1 MPNGNSRFY
10 DADGKL
16 TFEMNPVLRK
26 IISRDNDQLKLA
38 RRVRDGREDSKIF
51 LEGVRLISEA
61 ARARV
66 ATEKVFV
73 ASSFLDEMSEPE
85 IASWLHPRHI
95 FEVSDS
101 ILQTISDT
109 NNPQGI
115 LAIADRPIT
124 GPDTIRTVATSSTP
138 AVVFLHKINNPSN
151 LGAVIRAAE
160 AAGVAGVITSEGSAD
175 ALSSK
180 ALRAAMGSSLR
191 LPLWTDVSLDDALA
205 WAGSKKLRT
214 VAADISGAKSYTQ
227 LDWQIP
233 RMVVFGSEAHG
244 LEEEDLKKLDE
255 RIVIPMEKDVES
267 LNLAVAAGVVLFEA
281 RRQNSI
287 R

>member
-1 MPNGNSRFY
+1 M
-10 DADGKL
+10 D
-16 TFEMNPVLRK
+16 PVIRK

-38 RRVRDGREDSKIF
+38 RRVRDGRDGSKIF

-73 ASSFLDEMSEPE
+73 ASSFLHEMSEPD
-85 IASWLHPRHI
+85 IAAWLRPRHM
-95 FEVSDS
+95 FELPDS
-101 ILQTISDT
+101 ILESIADT

-115 LAIADRPIT
+115 VAIADRPIT
-124 GPDTIRTVATSSTP
+124 GPDTIGVIATSSTP
-138 AVVFLHKINNPSN
+138 AVVFLNKINNPSN

-175 ALSSK
+175 ALSPK
-180 ALRAAMGSSLR
+180 ALRSAMGSSLR
-191 LPLWTDVSLDDALA
+191 LPLWTDALA
-205 WAGSKKLRT
+205 WASSKKLRT
-214 VAADISGAKSYTQ
+214 VAADVSGTRSYTEV
-227 LDWQIP
+227 DWQIP

-244 LEEEDLKKLDE
+244 LDEEDLRKIDE
-255 RIVIPMEKDVES
+255 RIGIPMEKDVES